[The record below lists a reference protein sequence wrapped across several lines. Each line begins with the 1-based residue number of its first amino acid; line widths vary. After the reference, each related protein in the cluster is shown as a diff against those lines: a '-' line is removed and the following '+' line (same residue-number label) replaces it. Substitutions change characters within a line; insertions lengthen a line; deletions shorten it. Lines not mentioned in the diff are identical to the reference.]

1 MKNTSTQRF
10 SSALHELVIDYEWI
24 HICLGLIG
32 NLAFVVGSFL
42 FFSEST
48 KQWALWLF
56 VIGSSGMLIGS
67 IGSAFVKYERKKDH
81 RDNP

>member
-1 MKNTSTQRF
+1 MNHASARRLPH
-10 SSALHELVIDYEWI
+10 ALHVLVCDYGWI

-42 FFSEST
+42 FFSSST
-48 KQWALWLF
+48 KQWALWFF

-67 IGSAFVKYERKKDH
+67 IGSALVKYERNE
-81 RDNP
+81 RGE

>member
-1 MKNTSTQRF
+1 MSNSSTQRLPHV
-10 SSALHELVIDYEWI
+10 LHVLVYDYEWI

-32 NLAFVVGSFL
+32 NFAFVVGSFL

-48 KQWALWLF
+48 KQLALWLF

-67 IGSAFVKYERKKDH
+67 IGSAVVKYERKQRGD
-81 RDNP
+81 

>member
-1 MKNTSTQRF
+1 MSNASTQHLPRM
-10 SSALHELVIDYEWI
+10 LHVLVCDYEWI

-32 NLAFVVGSFL
+32 NCAFVLGSFL

-56 VIGSSGMLIGS
+56 VIGSFGMLIGS
-67 IGSAFVKYERKKDH
+67 IGNAFVKFERRQRGD
-81 RDNP
+81 

>member
-1 MKNTSTQRF
+1 MNDGSTRRLPYP
-10 SSALHELVIDYEWI
+10 LHVMVCDYEWI

-42 FFSEST
+42 FFWEST

-56 VIGSSGMLIGS
+56 VIGSIGMLIGS
-67 IGSAFVKYERKKDH
+67 MGSAFVKYEHKRSD
-81 RDNP
+81 R

>member
-1 MKNTSTQRF
+1 MNIHSPPPLPH
-10 SSALHELVIDYEWI
+10 ALHMLVSDYEWV

-32 NLAFVVGSFL
+32 NLAFLVGSFL

-48 KQWALWLF
+48 KQIALWLF

-67 IGSAFVKYERKKDH
+67 IGSAAVRYERKQR
-81 RDNP
+81 RD